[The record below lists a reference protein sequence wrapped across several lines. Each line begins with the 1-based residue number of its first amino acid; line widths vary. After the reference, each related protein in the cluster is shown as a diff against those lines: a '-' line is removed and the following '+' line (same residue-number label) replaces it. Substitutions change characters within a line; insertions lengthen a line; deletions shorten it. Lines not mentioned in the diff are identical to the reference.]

1 MKKIFCFLIL
11 SVSCIGLYAGPVS
24 IIPQPAEL
32 YVRQDCFHLN
42 ASTVYVVDFDNP
54 KIEYALEFFNG
65 VTDDLFGVSLSCAK
79 AARRNVIHISRDEA
93 IAEEG
98 YVMEVGTKMIQITA
112 SSPAGVYYAFQSL
125 RQMVPAEALGG
136 YKVTDV
142 EIQAVSI
149 KDEPKFGYRGFL
161 LDVGRHFFDVEE
173 VKTFIDVAAMHKMN
187 MFHWHLTE
195 DQGWRIDIKKYP
207 LLAQVGSVREKS
219 QVVGT
224 HHVHGIG
231 YDGVPY
237 GPFFYTQDQIR
248 EVVKYAEKNFIT
260 VIPEV
265 DMPGH
270 SLSALAAYPYLG
282 CQDKEYKVR
291 EIWGVAD
298 EVMCVGKEST
308 FEFAED
314 VLMEVLELFPS
325 KYIHI
330 GGDECP
336 RTAWKAC
343 PHCQARMK
351 EEGFETEAQL
361 QTYFNHRMEALLKK
375 HGRVMIGWD
384 EVLEGGV
391 SPSTIVMSWRGT
403 EGGIAAANAGNDVI
417 MTPHKSCYISG
428 RQSSDLAKEPPF
440 GTRHPTL
447 PHQRTLDKVYM
458 YDPYE
463 GVPTGQHKHIIGIQ
477 ACLWTEHIKVM
488 PHALYMTLPRLS
500 ALAETGWSCAPK
512 DFERYL
518 EGLENLCRY
527 YKFYEYPYS
536 RSYWRDN
543 GVTFK
548 KK

>member
-1 MKKIFCFLIL
+1 MKRFIISCIL
-11 SVSCIGLYAGPVS
+11 SVSALILSAAPIS
-24 IIPQPAEL
+24 IIPQPAEVAVGQGSFPL
-32 YVRQDCFHLN
+32 K
-42 ASTVYVVDFDNP
+42 ASTVYVVDFDDP
-54 KIEYALEFFNG
+54 KVEYAIEFFNG
-65 VTDDLFGVSLSCAK
+65 VSKDLFGTGLSFAK
-79 AARRNVIHISRDEA
+79 SARRNAIYIRKDET
-93 IAEEG
+93 IVEEG
-98 YVMEVGTKMIQITA
+98 YILEVTPKMIEIAA
-112 SSPAGVYYAFQSL
+112 SSPSGVYYAFQSL

-136 YKVTDV
+136 YKIENVD
-142 EIQAVSI
+142 IQSARI
-149 KDEPKFGYRGFL
+149 KDEPKMKYRGFL
-161 LDVGRHFFDVEE
+161 MDVGRHFFDVKEI
-173 VKTFIDVAAMHKMN
+173 KTFIDVVAMHKMN
-187 MFHWHLTE
+187 VFHWHLTE
-195 DQGWRIDIKKYP
+195 DQGWRIDIRKYP

-248 EVVKYAEKNFIT
+248 EVVSYAEKNFVT
-260 VIPEV
+260 VIPEI

-270 SLSALAAYPYLG
+270 SLSALAAYPHLG
-282 CQDKEYKVR
+282 CVGKDYKVR
-291 EIWGVAD
+291 EKWGIAD
-298 EVMCVGKEST
+298 EVMCVGKETT

-314 VLMEVLELFPS
+314 VLKEILELFPS

-351 EEGFETEAQL
+351 AEGLETEAQL

-384 EVLEGGV
+384 EILEGGV

-417 MTPHKSCYISG
+417 MTPHKFCYING
-428 RQSSDLAKEPPF
+428 IQSPDLAKEPPL
-440 GTRHPTL
+440 GTRHPTR
-447 PHQRTLDKVYM
+447 PHHRPLDVAYM
-458 YDPYE
+458 YDPYD
-463 GVPTGQHKHIIGIQ
+463 GVPADNHKHIIGLQ
-477 ACLWTEHIKVM
+477 ACLWTEHVKIM

-500 ALAETGWSCAPK
+500 ALAETGWSLAPK
-512 DFERYL
+512 DFGRYL
-518 EGLENLCRY
+518 ESLENLCKY

-543 GVTFK
+543 GLD
-548 KK
+548 